1 MILHLSLF
9 GGTYTMDTKEAAKLA
24 NTIDVK
30 VIIPTH
36 YGEIVGEK
44 TDGEEFAKQVLGKQ
58 VEVLIK

>member
-1 MILHLSLF
+1 
-9 GGTYTMDTKEAAKLA
+9 MDTKEAAKLA